1 MTLSQVV
8 EQEINRSPFLSE
20 AMHAGI
26 VNVSSLARLLHPEIE
41 LKMKEPVSIGAI
53 GMAIK
58 RLPLN
63 PVEQLDKSISSFMKQ
78 LGDINVRSNLAD
90 FTFRNSSTLLKC
102 QSNLLTYLEED
113 KSHFY
118 SSCKGVHETTLICS
132 DTLAQKVKEIFV
144 EEAAITSRHNL
155 AAVSVKLPPA
165 NLDTFGVYYIILKK
179 LAWKGINLVEVL
191 STSHEITL
199 IVSDDDVQ
207 ETFAIILGLKNG

>member
-1 MTLSQVV
+1 MSLSQVV
-8 EQEINRSPFLSE
+8 EQEINRSPFVSE

-26 VNVSSLARLLHPEIE
+26 VNISSLARLLQPQIE
-41 LKMKEPVSIGAI
+41 RQLKEQVSIGAI

-63 PVEQLDKSISSFMKQ
+63 PVDQLDKSISSFMKQ

-90 FTFRNSSTLLKC
+90 FTFRNSATLLKC
-102 QSNLLTYLEED
+102 QGNLLTFLEED

-132 DTLAQKVKEIFV
+132 DSLSDKVNEIFAQEV
-144 EEAAITSRHNL
+144 ARTSRHQL

-165 NLDTFGVYYIILKK
+165 NIDTFGVYYIILKK

-199 IVSDDDVQ
+199 IVSDGDVQ
-207 ETFAIILGLKNG
+207 ETFAIILALKNG

>member
-1 MTLSQVV
+1 MTLSQIV
-8 EQEINRSPFLSE
+8 EQEINRSPFVSE

-26 VNVSSLARLLHPEIE
+26 VNISSLARLLHPEIE
-41 LKMKEPVSIGAI
+41 QQLKESVSIGAI

-102 QSNLLTYLEED
+102 QSNLLSYLEED
-113 KSHFY
+113 RSHFY

-132 DTLAQKVKEIFV
+132 DTLSDKVEEIFAKEV
-144 EEAAITSRHNL
+144 AITSRHQL
-155 AAVSVKLPPA
+155 SAISVKLPPA
-165 NLDTFGVYYIILKK
+165 NLDTFGVYYICL
-179 LAWKGINLVEVL
+179 LY
-191 STSHEITL
+191 TSP
-199 IVSDDDVQ
+199 SPRDRQ
-207 ETFAIILGLKNG
+207 KSRMPSSA

>member
-1 MTLSQVV
+1 MTLSHVV
-8 EQEINRSPFLSE
+8 EQQINRSPFVSE

-26 VNVSSLARLLHPEIE
+26 VNVSSLARLLQPDIE
-41 LKMKEPVSIGAI
+41 QTLKETVSIAAI

-63 PVEQLDKSISSFMKQ
+63 PVEQLDKSISNFMKQ

-90 FTFRNSSTLLKC
+90 FTFRNSGTLLKC
-102 QSNLLTYLEED
+102 QSNLLTYLEEN

-132 DTLAQKVKEIFV
+132 DTLSQKVKKIFAG
-144 EEAAITSRHNL
+144 ELAITSRHDL

-165 NLDTFGVYYIILKK
+165 NIDTFGVYYIILKK

-191 STSHEITL
+191 STSHEISL
-199 IVSDDDVQ
+199 IVSGDDVQ
-207 ETFAIILGLKNG
+207 ETFAIILGLKNN

>member
-1 MTLSQVV
+1 MNLSQVV
-8 EQEINRSPFLSE
+8 EQEINRSPFVSE

-26 VNVSSLARLLHPEIE
+26 VNISSLARLLQPQIE
-41 LKMKEPVSIGAI
+41 LQLKEQVSIGAI

-63 PVEQLDKSISSFMKQ
+63 PVDQLDKSISSFMKQ

-90 FTFRNSSTLLKC
+90 FTFRNSATLLKC
-102 QSNLLTYLEED
+102 QGNLLNYLEED

-132 DTLAQKVKEIFV
+132 DTLSDKVKDIFSK
-144 EEAAITSRHNL
+144 EMAITSRHQL

-165 NLDTFGVYYIILKK
+165 NIDTFGVYYIILKK

-199 IVSDDDVQ
+199 IVSDRDVQ